1 MNNLILLSCIY
12 DVYTNSWLE
21 IHVVMHFMSIYLHF
35 MHFHMGFIKVIKVH
49 YELNIIDILTKL
61 LHYVL
66 VIEYIVYVNPVPSFA
81 HINRNLLLQ
90 LSLPKSIICDIS

>member
-21 IHVVMHFMSIYLHF
+21 IDVVMHFMSIYLHF
-35 MHFHMGFIKVIKVH
+35 MHFHMGFIKVTKVH
-49 YELNIIDILTKL
+49 YEPNMIDFLTKL

-66 VIEYIVYVNPVPSFA
+66 VIEYIVYMNPGPSFA
-81 HINRNLLLQ
+81 HINRNL
-90 LSLPKSIICDIS
+90 

>member
-21 IHVVMHFMSIYLHF
+21 IHVVMHF
-35 MHFHMGFIKVIKVH
+35 HMAFIKVRKVH
-49 YELNIIDILTKL
+49 YKLNIIDILTKL

-66 VIEYIVYVNPVPSFA
+66 VIEYIVYMNLVPSFA
-81 HINRNLLLQ
+81 HINRNILLQ
-90 LSLPKSIICDIS
+90 LNLPKSIICDIS